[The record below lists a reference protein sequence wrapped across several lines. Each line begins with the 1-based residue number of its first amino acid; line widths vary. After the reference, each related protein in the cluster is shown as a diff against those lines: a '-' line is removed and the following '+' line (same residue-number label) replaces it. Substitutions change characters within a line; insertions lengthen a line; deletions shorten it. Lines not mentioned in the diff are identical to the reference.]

1 MGISPKKG
9 NSMFKGTKVLD
20 VHGHVSAPNAAR
32 TWIFGQ
38 LSSNTAG
45 ASPFRRAAGAG
56 GGGEGR
62 GGGNELS
69 DEAFKESGG
78 RHADYMSERN
88 IDVQI
93 IGPRPFTMLGWMEDH
108 LFPGWAA
115 FTNDTIHKQVELF
128 PDRFVGASMLP
139 QRSEYPDLSNCVPEL
154 EKCVKDY
161 GFIATYL
168 SPDPG
173 GRRTTPGMNDP
184 YWYPVYEKC
193 QELGVNV
200 IVHGT
205 NCLDR
210 RIRHIPQNYQVG
222 FQVEM
227 LIATQVIAHS
237 DVFDKFPN
245 LKIVLC
251 HGGYVSRFIPSDRHN
266 SQKDLSNNL
275 FFDTC
280 TYDVDYFECLIK
292 QKGVNR
298 ICFGTEAPGSG
309 GAVRPET
316 GLTSDNMLPII
327 DAVSFLSEEDKK
339 AIINTNPLKV
349 FPQLSKV

>member
-1 MGISPKKG
+1 
-9 NSMFKGTKVLD
+9 MFKGTKVLD

-38 LSSNTAG
+38 LSSNTA
-45 ASPFRRAAGAG
+45 APSPFRRTGGG

-69 DEAFKESGG
+69 DEAFKEAAK
-78 RHADYMSERN
+78 RHADYMGERN

-93 IGPRPFTMLGWMEDH
+93 IGPRPFTVLGWMEDH
-108 LFPGWAA
+108 LTPGWSAL
-115 FTNDTIHKQVELF
+115 TNDTINKQVQAF
-128 PDRFVGASMLP
+128 PDRFVGAAMLP

-154 EKCVKDY
+154 EKCINEY
-161 GFIATYL
+161 GFIGSYL

-184 YWYPVYEKC
+184 YWYPVYEKA
-193 QELGVNV
+193 QQMGVPL
-200 IVHGT
+200 IIHGT

-222 FQVEM
+222 FQIEM
-227 LIATQVIAHS
+227 LIATQVLAHS
-237 DVFDKFPN
+237 DVFEKYPDLKF
-245 LKIVLC
+245 VMC
-251 HGGYVSRFIPSDRHN
+251 HGGYVTRFIPTDRHN
-266 SQKDLSNNL
+266 SQKDLSNNM
-275 FFDTC
+275 FYDTC
-280 TYDVDYFECLIK
+280 TYDVNYFECSVK
-292 QKGVNR
+292 QKGVSQ

-327 DAVSFLSEEDKK
+327 DAVSFLTEDDKK
-339 AIINTNPLKV
+339 AIVNGNPLKV
-349 FPQLSKV
+349 FPKLANVG